1 MFNIYLYVFFP
12 GQPHVS
18 CLIFVDLRTKVGSV
32 VCYDGLDARLVMHV
46 LHEFITGFVSHT
58 SRPGLIYLLASEE
71 ILHIDAMYP
80 VIISRMSNEYDVL
93 SNVVRGRLTHS
104 SCFTRRYGF
113 RYGNICIFPTVSLS
127 NGRRLTGLRD
137 LRP

>member
-1 MFNIYLYVFFP
+1 MFYIYLHVFLP

-18 CLIFVDLRTKVGSV
+18 CLSFVDLHSKVGSV

-58 SRPGLIYLLASEE
+58 SRLGLISLLASEE

-80 VIISRMSNEYDVL
+80 VIISRKSNECDVL

-104 SCFTRRYGF
+104 SVVTRAALLANTLPSRSGKS
-113 RYGNICIFPTVSLS
+113 GKAT
-127 NGRRLTGLRD
+127 
-137 LRP
+137 